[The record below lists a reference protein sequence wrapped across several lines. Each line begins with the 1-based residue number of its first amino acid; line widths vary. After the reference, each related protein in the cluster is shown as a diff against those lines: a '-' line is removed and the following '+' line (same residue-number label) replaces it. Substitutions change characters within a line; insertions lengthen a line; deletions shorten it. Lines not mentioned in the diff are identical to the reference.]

1 MKDYRTQYQ
10 LWKYRLDHPLFL
22 WYDVCMAMV
31 SSGLD
36 WSGRISLV
44 WSNIY
49 RSKVVSSCLVW
60 FRPSCLVQSGVVL
73 SSLIL
78 SDVVWKQDFK
88 WALTIWTILRMR
100 QFWQSD
106 DKQMNDDNHVI
117 QEQACQNQSKG
128 IIWQFYIHVRVA
140 DGTPDRNYCISHV
153 VCDLSCVVCGMWLV
167 ICHQF
172 PK

>member
-1 MKDYRTQYQ
+1 MKDCKTQYQ
-10 LWKYRLDHPLFL
+10 LWKYWLDHPPFL

-36 WSGRISLV
+36 WSGHISLV

-49 RSKVVSSCLVW
+49 WSKVVCSCLVW
-60 FRPSCLVQSGVVL
+60 SRPSSLVQSGVVL
-73 SSLIL
+73 
-78 SDVVWKQDFK
+78 KKDFK
-88 WALTIWTILRMR
+88 WALIIWTQSTTILAKRR
-100 QFWQSD
+100 QTNERRQPCDPRASLLLTSQ
-106 DKQMNDDNHVI
+106 K
-117 QEQACQNQSKG
+117 S
-128 IIWQFYIHVRVA
+128 IIWQFYIHVRDA
-140 DGTPDRNYCISHV
+140 NGTLDRNYCISHV

>member
-1 MKDYRTQYQ
+1 MKILAGPR
-10 LWKYRLDHPLFL
+10 PFP
-22 WYDVCMAMV
+22 VCMAMV

-117 QEQACQNQSKG
+117 QGQACCWPVKRHFIFTLYSRDAN
-128 IIWQFYIHVRVA
+128 
-140 DGTPDRNYCISHV
+140 GTPDRNYCISHV

>member
-1 MKDYRTQYQ
+1 
-10 LWKYRLDHPLFL
+10 
-22 WYDVCMAMV
+22 MAMV

-88 WALTIWTILRMR
+88 WALTIWTIFLRMR

-117 QEQACQNQSKG
+117 QEQACSWPVKRHYFA
-128 IIWQFYIHVRVA
+128 ILY
-140 DGTPDRNYCISHV
+140 
-153 VCDLSCVVCGMWLV
+153 SCLCCWWDTRQELLHKSCGMWLV
-167 ICHQF
+167 MCGMWYVTCHMSSVSQVIS
-172 PK
+172 